1 MPGILN
7 AGAVGLG
14 VVGLG
19 RLGAVYA
26 RYVAHRVPGA
36 RLVAVADP
44 NPDRVQQFVD
54 EIPGVRQY
62 ADHRELL
69 DDPDVEAVLVVT
81 PTSTHK
87 EVVLDAVARRK
98 AIFCEKPLSLELD
111 DAHAMVAAV
120 EQAGVFFHAAFQRR
134 FDPGYLA
141 AKQKI
146 EEGAIGRPILMSAIS
161 RDPFPPPLEFC
172 DARKSGGLIT
182 DMGIHDFDLGRMFL
196 GEVASVHAIGG
207 ALAYPQMESVGDIDN
222 ASVNMA
228 FESGAL
234 GTVQLSRNAVF
245 GYDIRTEIWGTKG
258 SLQIG
263 YALHTPLVVMTA
275 AGITHDVV
283 PDFMHRFE
291 SAYLAQI
298 RDFVDKLT
306 RGQPPSLG
314 SADAIAALRISLAA
328 TMSRREKRPVRVSEV
343 DSARPTAAG

>member
-7 AGAVGLG
+7 AGVI
-14 VVGLG
+14 GLG
-19 RLGAVYA
+19 RMGAVYA
-26 RYVAHRVPGA
+26 RYLAHRVAGA
-36 RLVAVADP
+36 RLAAVADS
-44 NPDRVQQFVD
+44 NPDRLREFAD
-54 EIPGVRQY
+54 EIPGVRMY

-69 DDPDVEAVLVVT
+69 DDPGVEAVLVVT

-98 AIFCEKPLSLELD
+98 AIFCEKPISLELD
-111 DAHAMVAAV
+111 DARAMAAAV
-120 EQAGVFFHAAFQRR
+120 ERAGVFFHAGFQRR

-141 AKQKI
+141 AKRKI
-146 EEGAIGRPILMSAIS
+146 EEGAIGKPILMSAIS
-161 RDPFPPPLEFC
+161 RDPYPPPLQFC
-172 DARKSGGLIT
+172 DVRKSGGLIA

-207 ALAYPQMESVGDIDN
+207 ALAYPEMQSVGDIDN
-222 ASVNMA
+222 ASVNLA

-263 YALHTPLVVMTA
+263 YALHTPLLVMTA

-283 PDFMHRFE
+283 PGFMHRFE

-298 RDFVDKLT
+298 QDFVYHVT
-306 RGQPPSLG
+306 HGQPPSLG
-314 SADAIAALRISLAA
+314 GTDAIAALRISLAA
-328 TMSRREKRPVRVSEV
+328 TTSRREGRPVRVSEV
-343 DSARPTAAG
+343 DSARPTAAV

>member
-7 AGAVGLG
+7 TG
-14 VVGLG
+14 VIGLG
-19 RLGAVYA
+19 RMGAVYA
-26 RYVAHRVPGA
+26 RYLAHRVAGA

-44 NPDRVQQFVD
+44 NADRLQQFAE

-62 ADHRELL
+62 SDHRELL

-87 EVVLDAVARRK
+87 QVVLDAVARRK
-98 AIFCEKPLSLELD
+98 AIFCEKPIALELD
-111 DAHAMVAAV
+111 DAHAIVAAV
-120 EQAGVFFHAAFQRR
+120 EQAGVFFHAGFQRR

-141 AKQKI
+141 AKRKI

-172 DARKSGGLIT
+172 DVRKSGGLIA

-196 GEVASVHAIGG
+196 GEVSSVHAIGG
-207 ALAYPQMESVGDIDN
+207 ALAYPEMASVGDIDN
-222 ASVNMA
+222 AAVSLS
-228 FESGAL
+228 FETGAL

-258 SLQIG
+258 SLQVG
-263 YALHTPLVVMTA
+263 YTLHTPLVVMTG
-275 AGITHDVV
+275 AGILHDVV
-283 PDFMHRFE
+283 PDFMHRFD

-298 RDFVDKLT
+298 RDFVYQVT
-306 RGQPPSLG
+306 HAQPPSLG
-314 SADAIAALRISLAA
+314 GADAIAALRISLAA
-328 TMSRREKRPVRVSEV
+328 TLSCREARPVRVSEV
-343 DSARPTAAG
+343 DLPRPTAAG